1 MSQQQPHVERRRS
14 NPAHREA
21 YAKAMAAPAEHKPRL
36 ITSITV
42 APKIHGASTLGQFN
56 SWLAVLITKS
66 VGTMWTA
73 YVFTI
78 IALVSLPA
86 ALATRNTIV
95 IVSWIAQT
103 FLQLVLL
110 PIIIVGQNVISASQD
125 ARAEADH
132 LTLTTLHAM
141 NVRQLEML
149 EQQGKIL
156 DQQRRILEVLE
167 RKPA

>member
-1 MSQQQPHVERRRS
+1 MSEQHQHVDRRRS

-21 YAKAMAAPAEHKPRL
+21 YAKAMAAPADHKPRL
-36 ITSITV
+36 ITSNTV
-42 APKIHGASTLGQFN
+42 RPKVHGTSVLGQFN
-56 SWLAVLITKS
+56 SWLAVLITRS

-78 IALVSLPA
+78 IAVVSLPA

-95 IVSWIAQT
+95 IISWIAQT

-167 RKPA
+167 RKPG